1 MYIPRLSSTL
11 NTPSLTIRAESP
23 PTSVANEGFWEVQ
36 FNFWGTIL
44 AFIVAIAI
52 ITGLLTWCLV
62 CRGKR
67 IQKKLAKAKEKER
80 EEEERAKNEMMG
92 KVLGGGANGVARSG
106 SKLGVGR
113 NGTVRKSEISR
124 PFPARTESSGSMDS
138 MDEKRELEMEY
149 ERQRGRDNHWSEKQE
164 LEGKTMGT
172 EIPVPSY
179 HSRNRD
185 GDDEKSEWRRESLRG
200 GATIGSGSANSANV
214 NGNGNGGNEWHRI
227 EVNGT
232 VYMGRER
239 GDSAYLEDKE
249 IKFV

>member
-11 NTPSLTIRAESP
+11 NAPALTTRAESP
-23 PTSVANEGFWEVQ
+23 PTSIASEGFWEVQ

-52 ITGLLTWCLV
+52 ITGILTWCLV

-92 KVLGGGANGVARSG
+92 KVLGGSANGVARNG
-106 SKLGVGR
+106 SKLSVGR

-124 PFPARTESSGSMDS
+124 PFPARSESSGSVDS

-149 ERQRGRDNHWSEKQE
+149 ERQSGRDNHWSERAAWKE
-164 LEGKTMGT
+164 EMAGT
-172 EIPVPSY
+172 ESPVPSY
-179 HSRNRD
+179 HSRERN
-185 GDDEKSEWRRESLRG
+185 GDEEKSEWRTESLRG
-200 GATIGSGSANSANV
+200 ADTVGSGNASSTHV
-214 NGNGNGGNEWHRI
+214 NGNANAGNPWHRI

>member
-11 NTPSLTIRAESP
+11 NAPTLTTRAESP
-23 PTSVANEGFWEVQ
+23 STSGSSEGFWEVQ

-44 AFIVAIAI
+44 AFVVAIAI
-52 ITGLLTWCLV
+52 ITGLMTWCLV

-67 IQKKLAKAKEKER
+67 IQKRLAKAKEKER
-80 EEEERAKNEMMG
+80 EEEERVKNEMMG
-92 KVLGGGANGVARSG
+92 KVLGDGANGVVRNG

-124 PFPARTESSGSMDS
+124 PFPARSESSGSVGS

-149 ERQRGRDNHWSEKQE
+149 ERQSGRDNYWSEKAAWKE
-164 LEGKTMGT
+164 ETVGT
-172 EIPVPSY
+172 ESPVP
-179 HSRNRD
+179 RERI
-185 GDDEKSEWRRESLRG
+185 GDEEKSEWRTESLRG
-200 GATIGSGSANSANV
+200 ADTIGSGNASSTNVGGNV
-214 NGNGNGGNEWHRI
+214 NGGNAWHRI

>member
-11 NTPSLTIRAESP
+11 NAPTLTTRAESP
-23 PTSVANEGFWEVQ
+23 PTSGSSEGFWQVQ

-44 AFIVAIAI
+44 AFIAAIAI
-52 ITGLLTWCLV
+52 ITGILTWCLV

-92 KVLGGGANGVARSG
+92 KVLGGDANGVARNG

-124 PFPARTESSGSMDS
+124 PFPARSGSSGSVDS

-149 ERQRGRDNHWSEKQE
+149 ERQSERDNHWSERAAWKE
-164 LEGKTMGT
+164 EMLGT
-172 EIPVPSY
+172 ESPVPSY
-179 HSRNRD
+179 HSRERS
-185 GDDEKSEWRRESLRG
+185 GDEERSEWRTESLRG
-200 GATIGSGSANSANV
+200 GNTIGSGNTTSTNV
-214 NGNGNGGNEWHRI
+214 NGNANAGNAWHRI